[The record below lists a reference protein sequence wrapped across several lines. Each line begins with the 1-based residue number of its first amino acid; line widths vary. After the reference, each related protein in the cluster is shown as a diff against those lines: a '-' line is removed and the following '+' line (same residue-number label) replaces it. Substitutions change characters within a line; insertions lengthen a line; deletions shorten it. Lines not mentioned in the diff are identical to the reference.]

1 MEHYDRLISNGTI
14 VTAAAT
20 YAANLAVRN
29 GHIAAILAPGEHAA
43 AAETIDATGLHIL
56 PGLIDTHVHLRD
68 PGRPEREDFTTGTSA
83 AAAGGVTTIL
93 EMPISEPP
101 VNSAEILIRRA
112 ALVQPRAL
120 VDFGLYGAAGRE
132 NIAAIAEQ
140 AQAGAVAFKTF
151 LHGAPPGR
159 EHEFFGLC
167 CTDDGIL
174 PEIMEAVAKTGL
186 RHCFHCENDAML
198 EHRIA
203 ALRAA
208 GRRDPLAHAE
218 SRPPV
223 VEDAAVA
230 LVLALAEEIG
240 GPVQIVHLSSPRS
253 ARWLQAARNHG
264 LDVTV
269 ETCPQ
274 YLFLDQSALERHGA
288 FAKCNPA
295 LRTPQ
300 EVAALWDAV
309 QAGIIDV
316 IGSDHSPY
324 VAEEKERGQDD
335 IFNTPAGVPGLE
347 TTLPL
352 LLTAVQAGRLSLQQL
367 VQLTSA
373 NAARI
378 FHLPGKGQ
386 IALGYDAD
394 FTLVDLK
401 ASWRFD
407 HRHCHTKARSCMRLW
422 DGTQLQGRVIG
433 TLVRGVSVFREGQ
446 IVAQPGHGR
455 WVRPVLPAH

>member
-1 MEHYDRLISNGTI
+1 MSSYDLLIINGIIATD
-14 VTAAAT
+14 AAVLP
-20 YAANLAVRN
+20 ANLAIRDGRV
-29 GHIAAILAPGEHAA
+29 AAILGPGERPA
-43 AAETIDATGLHIL
+43 AAEVIDATGLHIL

-83 AAAGGVTTIL
+83 AAAGGVTMIM

-101 VNSAEILIRRA
+101 VNSGTVLARRA
-112 ALVQPRAL
+112 ELVQPRAL
-120 VDFGLYGAAGRE
+120 VDFALYGAAGRE
-132 NIAAIAEQ
+132 NIDAIAGQ
-140 AQAGAVAFKTF
+140 AEAGAVAFKTF

-167 CTDDGIL
+167 CTDDGVL
-174 PEIMEAVAKTGL
+174 PDIMRAVKATGL

-198 EHRIA
+198 EHNLA

-230 LVLALAEEIG
+230 LVLTLAEEIG
-240 GPVQIVHLSSPRS
+240 VKVQVVHLSSARS
-253 ARWLQAARNHG
+253 ARMLRDARARG

-274 YLFLDQSALERHGA
+274 YLFLDIGALPLHGPY
-288 FAKCNPA
+288 AKCNPA
-295 LRTPQ
+295 LRQPDQ
-300 EVAALWDAV
+300 VSAMWGALHNQTV
-309 QAGIIDV
+309 DV

-324 VAEEKERGQDD
+324 VADEKERGRDN
-335 IFNTPAGVPGLE
+335 IFDTPAGVPGLE

-352 LLTAVQAGRLSLQQL
+352 LLTAVSEGRLTLGDL
-367 VQLTSA
+367 VRLTSRR
-373 NAARI
+373 AAEI
-378 FHLPGKGQ
+378 FRLPGKGR

-394 FTLVDLK
+394 LTLVDLQ
-401 ASWRFD
+401 ARWVFD
-407 HRHCHTKARSCMRLW
+407 HTLCMTKARACMRLW
-422 DGTQLQGRVIG
+422 DGRAMQGRVVG
-433 TLVRGVSVFREGQ
+433 TLVRGASVYREGA

-455 WVRPVLPAH
+455 FVRPSAA